1 MNELQEEINKL
12 KHQEIVIE
20 QLTKTE
26 TAYQFTNLTQAI
38 PKYVNTISLT
48 NRGLQ
53 KYVDLLTIINF
64 LEKAMTVLSKY
75 GEQLKTQLTSI

>member
-26 TAYQFTNLTQAI
+26 TAHQFTNLTQAI
-38 PKYVNTISLT
+38 PKNVNTISLT

-53 KYVDLLTIINF
+53 KYIDLLTIINF
-64 LEKAMTVLSKY
+64 LEKSTTVLSKY

>member
-1 MNELQEEINKL
+1 MNELQEEINKS

-38 PKYVNTISLT
+38 PKNVNTISLT

-53 KYVDLLTIINF
+53 IYIDLLTIINF
-64 LEKAMTVLSKY
+64 LEKTMTVLSKY